1 MKLIT
6 VKDFYLLAIIG
17 LMQVNWFFSFRL
29 RLFIVKALAF
39 IAYRSS
45 RTKRQLSE
53 QNLSEAFGG
62 KLNNECIRT
71 IVKFSFHQIWQETFS
86 IPRPGVQQVAL
97 KQLDIRGLEHLQSA
111 MNNGKGAILWE
122 SSCFGRRLLAK
133 QILHQHS
140 FAVDQVHGENHIG
153 GFGQRGGP
161 ASWTRQH
168 VIRRFFENCERPFVR
183 EILYLRRRSS
193 PAFTKVLGE
202 RLKQNGI
209 ICISADARRGHK
221 FIPVPFLGHTDF
233 FPTGMVSLGKLTGAA
248 ILPLFCIQES
258 GDTVRVI
265 IESPIPI
272 ETDGDRE
279 RCLEQTIMRYA
290 SLLESYI
297 KKYPEQY
304 RNWNFSGGDRPSVQS
319 NASSVR

>member
-6 VKDFYLLAIIG
+6 VKDFYLLAIVG

-29 RLFIVKALAF
+29 RLFLVKALAF

-62 KLNNECIRT
+62 KLNNESIRT

-86 IPRPGVQQVAL
+86 IPRPGVRQVAL

-133 QILHQHS
+133 RILHQHG
-140 FAVDQVHGENHIG
+140 FAVDQVHGENHLG
-153 GFGQRGGP
+153 GFGHSRGP
-161 ASWTRQH
+161 ESRTQH
-168 VIRRFFENCERPFVR
+168 LIRRFFDNCERPFVA
-183 EILYLRRRSS
+183 EILYLRRQSS
-193 PAFTKVLGE
+193 PAFTKALGK
-202 RLKQNGI
+202 RLRQNGL
-209 ICISADARRGHK
+209 ICIAADARRGHK
-221 FIPVPFLGHTDF
+221 FIAAPFLGHTFF
-233 FPTGMVSLGKLTGAA
+233 FPTAMVSLAKLTGAA

-258 GDTVRVI
+258 GDRVRLI
-265 IESPIPI
+265 IESPIAI

-290 SLLESYI
+290 GLLESYI

-304 RNWNFSGGDRPSVQS
+304 RNWNFSEGE
-319 NASSVR
+319 A